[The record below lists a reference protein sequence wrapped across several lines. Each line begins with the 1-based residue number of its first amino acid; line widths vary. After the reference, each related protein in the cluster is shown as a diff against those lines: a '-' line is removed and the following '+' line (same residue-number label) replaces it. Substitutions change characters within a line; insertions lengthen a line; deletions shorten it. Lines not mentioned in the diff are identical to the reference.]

1 MTFFARIVR
10 GGGGAV
16 LRNNNFRVNNTF
28 VTSVRHY
35 AAETSASNN
44 LKLSFA
50 LPHQTIYK
58 SIEVQQVNISASSGD
73 MGILANH
80 VPSIEQLKPGIIEIT
95 ENPNSTKKYFVSGG
109 FAVMNNNSSL
119 DINAVEAFPLND
131 FSIENIR
138 TNLAEAQRIVASNMS
153 EEEKNIARV
162 EIDVYEALQSA
173 IGKSS

>member
-1 MTFFARIVR
+1 MTFFARVVN
-10 GGGGAV
+10 GGV

-50 LPHQTIYK
+50 LPHQ
-58 SIEVQQVNISASSGD
+58 
-73 MGILANH
+73 
-80 VPSIEQLKPGIIEIT
+80 LKPGIIEIT

-109 FAVMNNNSSL
+109 FAVMNSNSSL
-119 DINAVEAFPLND
+119 DINAVEAFPLDD
-131 FSIENIR
+131 FSIE
-138 TNLAEAQRIVASNMS
+138 
-153 EEEKNIARV
+153 NIARV